1 MGSASDALKEFK
13 ERHYSDYHPGALG
26 STQESKLPYY
36 DRISKDA
43 IDQTAFDEKDRFLE
57 TGIPS
62 FD

>member
-43 IDQTAFDEKDRFLE
+43 IDQTAFDE
-57 TGIPS
+57 
-62 FD
+62 